1 MRKYSHDAYEL
12 SITFFTD
19 GIFQFSKNKKESS
32 VLNSISSLKLYRKIR
47 RMMKRT
53 A

>member
-1 MRKYSHDAYEL
+1 MREYSHDAYEL
-12 SITFFTD
+12 SIILFTD
-19 GIFQFSKNKKESS
+19 GIFQFSKNKKYSS
-32 VLNSISSLKLYRKIR
+32 VLNSVCSLKLYRKIH